1 MKLSSFSLIDQT
13 GDADDVTALIQSF
26 NRTSRDYPLDSTVA
40 ALFLEQATAHPGDVA
55 VSSEGRNLTY
65 GELDLRSNRLAHYL
79 KDTAEIADG
88 ALITVCLDR
97 SPELIV
103 ALLGILKAG
112 AAYLPLDP
120 SYPADR
126 LRFMLE
132 HSGASALITHM
143 DASGNLPESDICRI
157 LLDRDGAEIARA
169 PVTPLPPV
177 SGADAGDRLAYVMY
191 TSGSTGRPKAVAVPQ
206 RGIVRLVKG
215 SDYADFG
222 TDQVF
227 LQYAPIS
234 FDAATLEIWGPLLN
248 GARLALA
255 PRGKQSL
262 ADLGDTIACEG
273 VTTLWLTGG
282 LFNVMIDEY
291 PQSLKPLRQLL
302 VGGEAL
308 SVPHIQ
314 KALEALPA
322 CRLVNGYGPT
332 ENTTFSCCFRIEPG
346 DYRGAIPIG
355 SPIANSTAY
364 ILDAEMRILPPGA
377 AGELYV
383 GGDGLALGY
392 WNDPAL
398 TAERFVANPFA
409 GHDLPEERPGERL
422 YRTGDLACWRSD
434 GSIEF
439 LGRMDDQLKIRGF
452 RIEPGEIEVALHQFP
467 GVTSAVVHAWDAG
480 KAATEEDRRVLI
492 AHYAAATGTID
503 ETALRAHLHA
513 TLPDFMVPTH
523 LTRVDKLPL
532 NPNGKIDRAA
542 LPPPIPQPDK
552 DDAASEPPSGETEG
566 ALATIWEDLLGLSP
580 IGVHDDFFALG
591 GHSLMAAKMVSVLE
605 KQFGVTLP
613 LTSIFTHPTVRQLA
627 GAVLD
632 AAKFGNVSV
641 DQTCVRLSP
650 EPGGRPLFA
659 LPPGTTDALSYGRLG
674 GDLAGFALHAFNFIE
689 AETRIGDYADL
700 IAEHDPDG
708 PHLLFGY
715 SGGGNIAFHVARE
728 LERRGRPVSAIV
740 LLDASRFLRCFDFP
754 EEEADRLTSAVLEA
768 DGVAEIVSSSILRD
782 KIQRR
787 VRRYYAFLSSITED
801 APINADIHLISS
813 PTGDDEHRDEA
824 GNLIASKP
832 AWAEMTRGSFHR
844 YDGHGDHG
852 DMLLDP
858 HYRANAALLE
868 KILSAAARKPAAAP
882 DAAQTFENHR
892 RP

>member
-1 MKLSSFSLIDQT
+1 MKLSSFSLIEQT
-13 GDADDVTALIQSF
+13 GDTDDITALIDGF
-26 NRTSRDYPLDSTVA
+26 NRTTRDYPRDSTVA
-40 ALFLEQATAHPGDVA
+40 DLYAEQASARPDATA
-55 VSSEGRNLTY
+55 VSAGGQTLTY
-65 GELDLRSNRLAHYL
+65 RALDLRSNRLAHYL
-79 KDTAEIADG
+79 KDTVGLSDG
-88 ALITVCLDR
+88 ALVAVCLDR
-97 SPELIV
+97 SPELII

-120 SYPADR
+120 TYPADR

-132 HSGASALITHM
+132 HSGASALVTRA
-143 DASGNLPESDICRI
+143 DCSGNLPESDVRQI
-157 LLDRDGAEIARA
+157 LLDRDGPGIARA
-169 PVTPLPPV
+169 PDDPLPATTGD
-177 SGADAGDRLAYVMY
+177 GAGGRLAYVMY

-206 RGIVRLVKG
+206 RGIIRLVRG
-215 SDYADFG
+215 AEYADFG

-234 FDAATLEIWGPLLN
+234 FDAATFEIWGPLLN

-255 PRGKQSL
+255 PPGKQSL
-262 ADLGDTIACEG
+262 ADLGSVIAREG
-273 VTTLWLTGG
+273 ITTLWLTGG

-308 SVPHIQ
+308 SVPHVL
-314 KALEALPA
+314 KALKALPN

-332 ENTTFSCCFRIEPG
+332 ENTTFSCCFQIAPG
-346 DYRGAIPIG
+346 DYRGTIPIG

-364 ILDAEMRILPPGA
+364 ILDGEMRHLPPGV

-409 GHDLPEERPGERL
+409 PVESHGERL

-434 GSIEF
+434 GSIDF
-439 LGRMDDQLKIRGF
+439 LGRLDDQLKIRGF
-452 RIEPGEIEVALHQFP
+452 RIEPGEIETAILQFP
-467 GVTSAVVHAWDAG
+467 EVTGAVAQAWNTG
-480 KAATEEDRRVLI
+480 KAAAKEDHRMLI
-492 AHYAAATGTID
+492 AHYVAEDGADEID
-503 ETALRAHLHA
+503 EDALRTHLRA

-523 LTRVDKLPL
+523 LIRVDKLPL
-532 NPNGKIDRAA
+532 NPNGKIDRGA

-552 DDAASEPPSGETEG
+552 DDAAFEPPSGETEA
-566 ALATIWEDLLGLSP
+566 ALATLWEELLGLSP
-580 IGVHDDFFALG
+580 VGAHDDFFELG
-591 GHSLMAAKMVSVLE
+591 GHSLMAAKMVSVME

-632 AAKFGNVSV
+632 AARFGNASI
-641 DQTCVRLSP
+641 DQPCVRLSP
-650 EPGGRPLFA
+650 EPGGRPIFA

-674 GDLAGFALHAFNFIE
+674 GDLAGFTLHAFNFIE

-700 IAEHDPDG
+700 IEQRDPDG

-715 SGGGNIAFHVARE
+715 SGGGNLAFHVARE
-728 LERRGRPVSAIV
+728 LERRGRPVSTII

-768 DGVAEIVSSSILRD
+768 DGVADIVSSSILRD

-787 VRRYYAFLSSITED
+787 VRRYYAFLSSITEE
-801 APINADIHLISS
+801 APIDADIHLISS
-813 PTGDDEHRDEA
+813 PTGEDEHRDEA

-832 AWAEMTRGSFHR
+832 AWAEVTLGAFHR
-844 YDGHGDHG
+844 HDGHGDHG
-852 DMLLDP
+852 DMLLEP
-858 HYRANAALLE
+858 HYSANAALLE
-868 KILSAAARKPAAAP
+868 KILRASDTAP
-882 DAAQTFENHR
+882 TFENDR
-892 RP
+892 RLQ